1 MVNRPLN
8 LKYVYKRQRYLEKGK
23 SITESVDMI
32 DLSENCSE
40 STYKWRLET
49 FFNNCTDYKDA
60 LSVLESLYKEN
71 RFELLEKYCQVVM
84 NDIIPLVENANL
96 GNCLDTIRSS
106 NIGDINVDRLVETAK
121 VYKRVDRI
129 IKNHKNL
136 SKKFKLE
143 GFSNRAIPNKNKI
156 YSICEKVDTYTLSP
170 FIKMN
175 IVFEEV
181 SYLCYSEGV
190 NIPSDEIVE
199 YTTEYFLLRDNNTK
213 DDIDSYKRA
222 IEESKV
228 IPYGSEKNVGF
239 LMESNNI
246 KESSYWKDRVNKW
259 IINPNK
265 SIDSLLEIAK
275 SNLNDIIALKE
286 INTIIEDFVKINSIE
301 YNPKSIFESIDSLS
315 GTEAHNIMTIIK
327 ENNIQDTD
335 TLMENLTDIWE
346 ADVNEDIYYADGNKE
361 RMSFSSNDMVP
372 FKVHNLVVDAQDAG
386 DFISKI
392 EKTSAK
398 ESPLNIHRIKR
409 EKDEINDDDI
419 LDHIDGSNHIS
430 TNLGSYS
437 YDGSVEEAYKFVDST
452 VKCLNNILYNR
463 DSYAYYTLGENS
475 FDINLRSKYS
485 IILSES
491 QELNRGFNN
500 YEKAIICDLDETTKL
515 LESLTDT
522 PIEAIMEKLQDRK
535 YAGTVTAEEARLV
548 YEILNPYLESGENA
562 FTDFINL
569 CKEEANPQYNYIKYI
584 CSTVEKESFNIH
596 EDHVTRLDFCAQVMG
611 LNEDV
616 VNRAKNN
623 IKAAVNDLN
632 PANKI
637 KSSLKSSKM
646 DYNKANATA
655 NKAKNNPSDK
665 KTNDKPAPEKKPLSL
680 NDLKLAWTG
689 IKGKLKNLSAK
700 EKEFSRDLDME
711 FNHICKTIESG
722 LSTDHRE
729 EIITG
734 QVKRSLS
741 KSIKILITW
750 AGIGATVGTASGGF
764 ALAPIGAATAAVL
777 GPIVMWAK
785 SAMTSRKEK
794 MLILDEIDIEL
805 QVLERE
811 VQRAEA
817 SGSTKKYR
825 ALLTIQKNL
834 QRRRQEIYYGLGMKG
849 RKIPMQSVQGLRG
862 RE

>member
-1 MVNRPLN
+1 
-8 LKYVYKRQRYLEKGK
+8 
-23 SITESVDMI
+23 MI
-32 DLSENCSE
+32 DLSDNYSD
-40 STYKWRLET
+40 TIYKWKLEN

-60 LSVLESLYKEN
+60 LSILESLYKDN
-71 RFELLEKYCQVVM
+71 KYELLEKYCQVVM
-84 NDIIPLVENANL
+84 NNIIPLVESSSL
-96 GNCLDTIRSS
+96 GDCLDNIRSS
-106 NIGDINVDRLVETAK
+106 DIGDINKDRLLETAK
-121 VYKRVDRI
+121 TYKRVDRI

-143 GFSNRAIPNKNKI
+143 SFSNKAISNKDKI

-170 FIKMN
+170 FVKIN

-190 NIPSDEIVE
+190 NISPESIVE
-199 YTTEYFLLRDNNTK
+199 YATDYFLLRDNNTK
-213 DDIDSYKRA
+213 EDIDSYRRA
-222 IEESKV
+222 IEESRV
-228 IPYGSEKNVGF
+228 LPFGSEKNVEF

-246 KESSYWKDRVNKW
+246 KNSSYWADRVNKW
-259 IINPNK
+259 MINPNK
-265 SIDSLLEIAK
+265 DIDSLLEIAK
-275 SNLNDIIALKE
+275 SNLNDITALNE
-286 INTIIEDFVKINSIE
+286 INNIIKDFVKINSIE
-301 YNPKSIFESIDSLS
+301 YDLKSLIENIESLS
-315 GTEAHNIMTIIK
+315 GTEAHNIITIIK
-327 ENNIQDTD
+327 ENNIEDSD
-335 TLMENLTDIWE
+335 TLLEDLTNIWE
-346 ADVNEDIYYADGNKE
+346 ADVNEEIYYADGNKE
-361 RMSFSSNDMVP
+361 RMSFTSNDIDP
-372 FKVHNLVVDAQDAG
+372 FKVHNLITDAQDAG
-386 DFISKI
+386 DFLSKI

-409 EKDEINDDDI
+409 EKDKINDDNI
-419 LDHIDGSNHIS
+419 LDHIDGNDHIS

-437 YDGSVEEAYKFVDST
+437 YNGSIEEAYKFVDST

-491 QELNRGFNN
+491 QELNRGFNT
-500 YEKAIICDLDETTKL
+500 YEKSIICDLDKNAKL
-515 LESLTDT
+515 LESLINT
-522 PIEAIMEKLQDRK
+522 PIEAIMDKLQDRK
-535 YAGTVTAEEARLV
+535 YAGTITAEEAGLV
-548 YEILNPYLESGENA
+548 YEIINPYLESGNNA
-562 FTDFINL
+562 FTDFIEL
-569 CKEEANPQYNYIKYI
+569 CNEEANPQYNYIKYI
-584 CSTVEKESFNIH
+584 CSGIEKEPFNLN
-596 EDHVTRLDFCAQVMG
+596 EDHVTRLDFCANIMG
-611 LNEDV
+611 IDEDT

-637 KSSLKSSKM
+637 KSSLKNNNEA
-646 DYNKANATA
+646 DYNKTNITV
-655 NKAKNNPSDK
+655 NKAKDVSKDN
-665 KTNDKPAPEKKPLSL
+665 KPTPEKKPISM
-680 NDLKLAWTG
+680 NDMKLAWTG
-689 IKGKLKNLSAK
+689 VKGKLKNLSAK

-711 FNHICKTIESG
+711 FNHLCKSIESG
-722 LSTDHRE
+722 LTVDHRE

-741 KSIKILITW
+741 KAIKILMAW
-750 AGIGATVGTASGGF
+750 AGVGATVGTAAGGF
-764 ALAPIGAATAAVL
+764 SLAPIGTATAAVL

-794 MLILDEIDIEL
+794 LLILDEIDIEL

-811 VQRAEA
+811 IQRAEA

-834 QRRRQEIYYGLGMKG
+834 QRRRQEIYYGLARKG
-849 RKIPMQSVQGLRG
+849 RKIPMQPVQGLRG

>member
-1 MVNRPLN
+1 MVSKPLN
-8 LKYVYKRQRYLEKGK
+8 LKYVYKRQRYLEKNRDLN
-23 SITESVDMI
+23 ESATTI
-32 DLSENCSE
+32 DLSDNYSD
-40 STYKWRLET
+40 TIYKWKLEN

-60 LSVLESLYKEN
+60 LSILENLYRDNKY
-71 RFELLEKYCQVVM
+71 ELLEKYCQVFM
-84 NDIIPLVENANL
+84 NDIIPLVESSSL
-96 GNCLDTIRSS
+96 GDCLDNIRSS
-106 NIGDINVDRLVETAK
+106 DIGDINRDRLVETAK
-121 VYKRVDRI
+121 TYKRIDRI
-129 IKNHKNL
+129 IRNHKNL

-143 GFSNRAIPNKNKI
+143 SFTNKAISNKDKI

-170 FIKMN
+170 FVKIN

-190 NIPSDEIVE
+190 NIPVDNIVE
-199 YTTEYFLLRDNNTK
+199 YATDYFLLRDNNTK
-213 DDIDSYKRA
+213 EDINSYRRA
-222 IEESKV
+222 IEESRV
-228 IPYGSEKNVGF
+228 LPFGSEKNVRF
-239 LMESNNI
+239 LMEFNNI
-246 KESSYWKDRVNKW
+246 KNSSYWADRVNKW
-259 IINPNK
+259 MINPNK
-265 SIDSLLEIAK
+265 DIDSLLEIAK

-286 INTIIEDFVKINSIE
+286 INNIIKDFVKINSIE
-301 YNPKSIFESIDSLS
+301 YDPKSLIENIESLS
-315 GTEAHNIMTIIK
+315 GTEAHNIITIIK
-327 ENNIQDTD
+327 ENNIEDSD
-335 TLMENLTDIWE
+335 TLLEDLTDIWE
-346 ADVNEDIYYADGNKE
+346 ADVNEEIYYADGNKE
-361 RMSFSSNDMVP
+361 RMSFTSNDIDP
-372 FKVHNLVVDAQDAG
+372 FKVHNLVTDAQDAG
-386 DFISKI
+386 EFLSKI

-419 LDHIDGSNHIS
+419 LDHIDGNDHIS

-437 YDGSVEEAYKFVDST
+437 YEGSIEEAYKFVDST

-491 QELNRGFNN
+491 QELNREFNI
-500 YEKAIICDLDETTKL
+500 YEKSIICDLDRNTKL
-515 LESLTDT
+515 LESLIDT
-522 PIEAIMEKLQDRK
+522 PIEAIMDKLQDRK
-535 YAGTVTAEEARLV
+535 YAGTITAEEAGLV
-548 YEILNPYLESGENA
+548 YEIINPYLESGNNA
-562 FTDFINL
+562 FTDFIEL
-569 CKEEANPQYNYIKYI
+569 CNEEANPQYNYIKYI
-584 CSTVEKESFNIH
+584 CSGIEKEPFNLN

-611 LNEDV
+611 IDEDTA
-616 VNRAKNN
+616 NRAKNN

-637 KSSLKSSKM
+637 KSSLKNNEV
-646 DYNKANATA
+646 DYNKTNIVA
-655 NKAKNNPSDK
+655 NKAKDVSEDN
-665 KTNDKPAPEKKPLSL
+665 KPTLEKKPISI
-680 NDLKLAWTG
+680 NDMKLAWTG
-689 IKGKLKNLSAK
+689 VKGKLKNLSAK

-711 FNHICKTIESG
+711 FNHLCKSIESG
-722 LSTDHRE
+722 LTVDHRE

-741 KSIKILITW
+741 KAIKILMTW
-750 AGIGATVGTASGGF
+750 AGVGATIGTAAGGF
-764 ALAPIGAATAAVL
+764 SLAPIGAATTAVL

-794 MLILDEIDIEL
+794 LLILDEIDIEL

-834 QRRRQEIYYGLGMKG
+834 QRRRQEIYYGLARKG
-849 RKIPMQSVQGLRG
+849 RKIPMQPVQGLRR

>member
-1 MVNRPLN
+1 MVSKPLN
-8 LKYVYKRQRYLEKGK
+8 LKYVYKRQRYLEKNRDLN
-23 SITESVDMI
+23 ESATTI
-32 DLSENCSE
+32 DLSDNYSD
-40 STYKWRLET
+40 TIYKWKLEN

-60 LSVLESLYKEN
+60 LSILENLYRDNKY
-71 RFELLEKYCQVVM
+71 ELLEKYCQVFM
-84 NDIIPLVENANL
+84 NDIIPLVESSSL
-96 GNCLDTIRSS
+96 GDCLDNIRSS
-106 NIGDINVDRLVETAK
+106 DIGDINRDRLVETAK
-121 VYKRVDRI
+121 TYKRIDRI
-129 IKNHKNL
+129 IRNHKNL

-143 GFSNRAIPNKNKI
+143 SFTNKAISNKDKI

-170 FIKMN
+170 FVKIN

-190 NIPSDEIVE
+190 NIPVDNIVE
-199 YTTEYFLLRDNNTK
+199 YATDYFLLRDNNTK
-213 DDIDSYKRA
+213 EDINSYRRA
-222 IEESKV
+222 IEESRV
-228 IPYGSEKNVGF
+228 LPFGSEKNVRF
-239 LMESNNI
+239 LMEFNNI
-246 KESSYWKDRVNKW
+246 KNSSYWADRVNKW
-259 IINPNK
+259 MINPNK
-265 SIDSLLEIAK
+265 DIDSLLEIAK

-286 INTIIEDFVKINSIE
+286 INNIIKDFVKINSIE
-301 YNPKSIFESIDSLS
+301 YDPKSLIENIESLS
-315 GTEAHNIMTIIK
+315 GTEAHNIITIIK
-327 ENNIQDTD
+327 ENNIEDSD
-335 TLMENLTDIWE
+335 TLLEDLTDIWE
-346 ADVNEDIYYADGNKE
+346 ADVNEEIYYADGNKE
-361 RMSFSSNDMVP
+361 RMSFTSNDIDP
-372 FKVHNLVVDAQDAG
+372 FKVHNLVTDAQDAG
-386 DFISKI
+386 EFLSKI

-419 LDHIDGSNHIS
+419 LDHIDGNDHIS

-437 YDGSVEEAYKFVDST
+437 YEGSIEEAYKFVDST

-491 QELNRGFNN
+491 QELNREFNI
-500 YEKAIICDLDETTKL
+500 YEKSIICDLDRNTKL
-515 LESLTDT
+515 LESLIDT
-522 PIEAIMEKLQDRK
+522 PIEAIMDKLQDRK
-535 YAGTVTAEEARLV
+535 YAGIITAEEAGLV
-548 YEILNPYLESGENA
+548 YEIINPYLESGNNA
-562 FTDFINL
+562 FTDFIEL
-569 CKEEANPQYNYIKYI
+569 CNEEANPQYNYIKYI
-584 CSTVEKESFNIH
+584 CSGIEKEPFNLN

-611 LNEDV
+611 IDEDTA
-616 VNRAKNN
+616 NRAKNN

-637 KSSLKSSKM
+637 KSSLKNNEV
-646 DYNKANATA
+646 DYNKTNIVA
-655 NKAKNNPSDK
+655 NKAKDVSEDN
-665 KTNDKPAPEKKPLSL
+665 KPTLEKKPISI
-680 NDLKLAWTG
+680 NDMKLAWTG
-689 IKGKLKNLSAK
+689 VKGKLKNLSAK

-711 FNHICKTIESG
+711 FNHLCKSIESG
-722 LSTDHRE
+722 LTVDHRE

-741 KSIKILITW
+741 KAIKILMTW
-750 AGIGATVGTASGGF
+750 AGVGATIGTAAGGF
-764 ALAPIGAATAAVL
+764 SLAPIGAATTAVL

-794 MLILDEIDIEL
+794 LLILDEIDIEL

-811 VQRAEA
+811 IQRAEA

-834 QRRRQEIYYGLGMKG
+834 QRRRQEIYYGLARKG
-849 RKIPMQSVQGLRG
+849 RKIPMQPVQGLRR

>member
-1 MVNRPLN
+1 MVSKPLN
-8 LKYVYKRQRYLEKGK
+8 LKYVYKRQRYLEK
-23 SITESVDMI
+23 SRDLNESATMI
-32 DLSENCSE
+32 DLSDNYSD
-40 STYKWRLET
+40 TIYKWKLEN

-60 LSVLESLYKEN
+60 LSILESLYKDN
-71 RFELLEKYCQVVM
+71 KYELLEKYCQVVM
-84 NDIIPLVENANL
+84 NNIIPLVESSNL
-96 GNCLDTIRSS
+96 GDCLDNIRSS
-106 NIGDINVDRLVETAK
+106 DIGDINRDRLVETAK
-121 VYKRVDRI
+121 IYKRVDRI

-143 GFSNRAIPNKNKI
+143 SFSNKAISNKDKI

-170 FIKMN
+170 FVKIN

-190 NIPSDEIVE
+190 NIPADSIVE
-199 YTTEYFLLRDNNTK
+199 YATDYFLLRDNNTK
-213 DDIDSYKRA
+213 EDIDSYKRA
-222 IEESKV
+222 IEESRV
-228 IPYGSEKNVGF
+228 LPFGSEKNVGF

-246 KESSYWKDRVNKW
+246 KNSSYWADKVNKW
-259 IINPNK
+259 MINPNK
-265 SIDSLLEIAK
+265 DIDSLLEIAK

-286 INTIIEDFVKINSIE
+286 INNIIKDFVKINSIE
-301 YNPKSIFESIDSLS
+301 YDPKSLIENIESLS
-315 GTEAHNIMTIIK
+315 GTEAHNIITIIK
-327 ENNIQDTD
+327 ENNIEDSD
-335 TLMENLTDIWE
+335 TLLEDLTNIWE
-346 ADVNEDIYYADGNKE
+346 ADVNEEIYYADGNKE
-361 RMSFSSNDMVP
+361 RMSFTSNDIDP
-372 FKVHNLVVDAQDAG
+372 FKVHSLITDTQDAG
-386 DFISKI
+386 DFLSKI

-419 LDHIDGSNHIS
+419 LDHIDGNDHIS

-491 QELNRGFNN
+491 QELNRGFNT
-500 YEKAIICDLDETTKL
+500 YEKSIICDLDKNTKL
-515 LESLTDT
+515 LESLIDT
-522 PIEAIMEKLQDRK
+522 PIEAIMDKLQDRK
-535 YAGTVTAEEARLV
+535 YAGTITAEEAGLV
-548 YEILNPYLESGENA
+548 YEIINPYLESGNNA
-562 FTDFINL
+562 FTDFIEL
-569 CKEEANPQYNYIKYI
+569 CNEEANPQYNYIKYI
-584 CSTVEKESFNIH
+584 CSNIEKEPFNLN
-596 EDHVTRLDFCAQVMG
+596 EDHVTRLDFCANIMG
-611 LNEDV
+611 IDEDTA
-616 VNRAKNN
+616 NRAKNN

-637 KSSLKSSKM
+637 KSSLKNNNEV
-646 DYNKANATA
+646 DYNKANIAA
-655 NKAKNNPSDK
+655 NKAKDTSTDN
-665 KTNDKPAPEKKPLSL
+665 KPTPEKKPISI
-680 NDLKLAWTG
+680 NDMKLAWTG
-689 IKGKLKNLSAK
+689 VKGKLKNLSAK

-711 FNHICKTIESG
+711 FNHLCKSIESG
-722 LSTDHRE
+722 LTVDHRE

-741 KSIKILITW
+741 KAIKILMTW
-750 AGIGATVGTASGGF
+750 AGVGATVGTAAGGF
-764 ALAPIGAATAAVL
+764 SLAPIGAATTAIL

-794 MLILDEIDIEL
+794 LLILDEIDIEL

-811 VQRAEA
+811 IQRAEA

-834 QRRRQEIYYGLGMKG
+834 QRRRQEIYYGLARKG
-849 RKIPMQSVQGLRG
+849 RKIPMQPVQGLRG

>member
-1 MVNRPLN
+1 MVSKPLN
-8 LKYVYKRQRYLEKGK
+8 LKYVYKRQRYLEKGRDLN
-23 SITESVDMI
+23 ESATMI
-32 DLSENCSE
+32 DLSDNYSD
-40 STYKWRLET
+40 TIYKWKLEN

-60 LSVLESLYKEN
+60 LSILESLYKDN
-71 RFELLEKYCQVVM
+71 KYELLEKYCQVVM
-84 NDIIPLVENANL
+84 NNIIPLVESSSL
-96 GNCLDTIRSS
+96 GDCLDNIRSS
-106 NIGDINVDRLVETAK
+106 DIGDINRDRLLETAK
-121 VYKRVDRI
+121 IYKRVDRI

-143 GFSNRAIPNKNKI
+143 SFSNKAISNKDKI

-170 FIKMN
+170 FVKIN

-190 NIPSDEIVE
+190 NIPVDSIVE
-199 YTTEYFLLRDNNTK
+199 YATDYFLLRDNNTK
-213 DDIDSYKRA
+213 EDIDSYKRA
-222 IEESKV
+222 IEESRV
-228 IPYGSEKNVGF
+228 LPFGSEKNVEF

-246 KESSYWKDRVNKW
+246 KNSSYWADRVNKW
-259 IINPNK
+259 MINPNK
-265 SIDSLLEIAK
+265 DIDSLLEIAK
-275 SNLNDIIALKE
+275 SNLNDITALNE
-286 INTIIEDFVKINSIE
+286 INNIIKDFVKINSIE
-301 YNPKSIFESIDSLS
+301 YDPKSLIENIESLS
-315 GTEAHNIMTIIK
+315 GTEAHNIITIIK
-327 ENNIQDTD
+327 ENNIEDND
-335 TLMENLTDIWE
+335 TLLEDLTDIWE
-346 ADVNEDIYYADGNKE
+346 ADVNEEIYYADGNKE
-361 RMSFSSNDMVP
+361 RMSFTSNDIDP
-372 FKVHNLVVDAQDAG
+372 FKVHNLVTDAQDAG
-386 DFISKI
+386 DFLSKI

-419 LDHIDGSNHIS
+419 LNHIDGNDHIS

-437 YDGSVEEAYKFVDST
+437 YEGSVEEAYKFVDST

-491 QELNRGFNN
+491 QELNRGFNT
-500 YEKAIICDLDETTKL
+500 YEKSIICDLDKNTKL
-515 LESLTDT
+515 LESLVDT
-522 PIEAIMEKLQDRK
+522 PIEAIMDKLQDRK
-535 YAGTVTAEEARLV
+535 YAGTITAEEAGLV
-548 YEILNPYLESGENA
+548 YEIINPYLESGNNA
-562 FTDFINL
+562 FTDFIKL
-569 CKEEANPQYNYIKYI
+569 CNEEANPQYNYIKYI
-584 CSTVEKESFNIH
+584 CSGVEKEPFNLN
-596 EDHVTRLDFCAQVMG
+596 EDHVTRLDFCANIMG
-611 LNEDV
+611 IDEDTA
-616 VNRAKNN
+616 NRAKNN

-637 KSSLKSSKM
+637 KSSLKNNNEV
-646 DYNKANATA
+646 DYNKTNIAA
-655 NKAKNNPSDK
+655 NKVKDVSADN
-665 KTNDKPAPEKKPLSL
+665 KPTPEKKPISM
-680 NDLKLAWTG
+680 NDMKLAWTG
-689 IKGKLKNLSAK
+689 VKGKLKNLSAK

-711 FNHICKTIESG
+711 FNHLCKSIESG
-722 LSTDHRE
+722 LTVDHRE

-741 KSIKILITW
+741 KAIKILMTW
-750 AGIGATVGTASGGF
+750 AGVGATVGTAAGGF
-764 ALAPIGAATAAVL
+764 SLAPIGAATTAVL

-794 MLILDEIDIEL
+794 LLILDEIDIEL

-834 QRRRQEIYYGLGMKG
+834 QRRRQEIYYGLARKG

>member
-1 MVNRPLN
+1 MVSKPLN
-8 LKYVYKRQRYLEKGK
+8 LKYVYKRQRYLEKSK
-23 SITESVDMI
+23 SITESANVI
-32 DLSENCSE
+32 DLSDDCSE
-40 STYKWRLET
+40 STYKWKLEN

-60 LSVLESLYKEN
+60 LSILESLYKED
-71 RFELLEKYCQVVM
+71 RFELLEKYCQVTM
-84 NDIIPLVENANL
+84 NDIIPLVENTNL
-96 GNCLDTIRSS
+96 GECLDLIRSS
-106 NIGDINVDRLVETAK
+106 DIGDINKDRLLETAK
-121 VYKRVDRI
+121 TYKRIDRI
-129 IKNHKNL
+129 IRNHKNL

-143 GFSNRAIPNKNKI
+143 SFTNKAISNKDKI

-190 NIPSDEIVE
+190 DISPESIVE
-199 YTTEYFLLRDNNTK
+199 YTTNYFLLRDNNTK

-222 IEESKV
+222 INESRV
-228 IPYGSEKNVGF
+228 LPFCSEKNVKF
-239 LMESNNI
+239 LMESDSKN
-246 KESSYWKDRVNKW
+246 SSYWVDKINKW
-259 IINPNK
+259 KLNPDKN
-265 SIDSLLEIAK
+265 IDSLLEIAK
-275 SNLNDIIALKE
+275 SNLNDITALKE
-286 INTIIEDFVKINSIE
+286 INSTIEDFIKINSIE
-301 YNPKSIFESIDSLS
+301 YDFKNILEGIESLS

-327 ENNIQDTD
+327 ENKIKDSD
-335 TLMENLTDIWE
+335 TLLEDLTDIWE
-346 ADVNEDIYYADGNKE
+346 ADVNEEIYYADGNKE
-361 RMSFSSNDMVP
+361 RMSFSSNDIDP

-386 DFISKI
+386 DFLSKI

-419 LDHIDGSNHIS
+419 LDHIDGNDHIS

-437 YDGSVEEAYKFVDST
+437 YEGSVEEAYKFVDST

-491 QELNRGFNN
+491 QELNRGFNT
-500 YEKAIICDLDETTKL
+500 YEKSIICDLDENTKL
-515 LESLTDT
+515 LESLIDT
-522 PIEAIMEKLQDRK
+522 PIEAIMDKLQDRK
-535 YAGTVTAEEARLV
+535 YAGTITAEEAGLI
-548 YEILNPYLESGENA
+548 YEIINPYLESGNNA
-562 FTDFINL
+562 FTDFIKL

-584 CSTVEKESFNIH
+584 CSGIEKEPFNLY
-596 EDHVTRLDFCAQVMG
+596 EDHITRLNFCAEVMG

-616 VNRAKNN
+616 INRAKNN

-637 KSSLKSSKM
+637 KSSLKNGEV
-646 DYNKANATA
+646 DYNKANAVT
-655 NKAKNNPSDK
+655 NKAKSTPNDNNQ
-665 KTNDKPAPEKKPLSL
+665 NNKPAPEKKPLSI
-680 NDLKLAWTG
+680 NDLKLAWKG

-741 KSIKILITW
+741 KSIKILMAW
-750 AGIGATVGTASGGF
+750 AGVGATVGTAAGGF

-785 SAMTSRKEK
+785 SAYTSKKEK

-834 QRRRQEIYYGLGMKG
+834 QRRRQEIYYGLGLKG
-849 RKIPMQSVQGLRG
+849 RKIPMQPVQGLRG